1 MDGNTTVNII
11 KKLGWQVY
19 LTNPYEHMYERL
31 EDMPKANYLNQVRDI
46 TRLNNITNCDISIVI
61 LRNIKYHHFLLQSYP
76 IFAGLVFLEIV
87 ISILKGRS
95 GGRLNE
101 HIMSASHGIMM
112 QAFQ

>member
-46 TRLNNITNCDISIVI
+46 TRRNEIKNYILFLISKNI
-61 LRNIKYHHFLLQSYP
+61 LYHHFSLQSYP

>member
-46 TRLNNITNCDISIVI
+46 TRLNEITNCVI
-61 LRNIKYHHFLLQSYP
+61 FKQRY
-76 IFAGLVFLEIV
+76 
-87 ISILKGRS
+87 LKMATFKE
-95 GGRLNE
+95 N
-101 HIMSASHGIMM
+101 
-112 QAFQ
+112 

>member
-46 TRLNNITNCDISIVI
+46 TRLNNITNYISIVI
-61 LRNIKYHHFLLQSYP
+61 LKRIKYHHSLLQSYP

>member
-61 LRNIKYHHFLLQSYP
+61 LIALTQDLDLEKVIPGYQRIYYFHVYIKTVFHYTRDH
-76 IFAGLVFLEIV
+76 ILVF
-87 ISILKGRS
+87 
-95 GGRLNE
+95 
-101 HIMSASHGIMM
+101 
-112 QAFQ
+112 F

>member
-31 EDMPKANYLNQVRDI
+31 EDMPKANYLNQVRDMA
-46 TRLNNITNCDISIVI
+46 RLNEITNYIFIC
-61 LRNIKYHHFLLQSYP
+61 LLKNIRYHHFLFQSYP

>member
-46 TRLNNITNCDISIVI
+46 TRINTIT
-61 LRNIKYHHFLLQSYP
+61 K
-76 IFAGLVFLEIV
+76 
-87 ISILKGRS
+87 
-95 GGRLNE
+95 
-101 HIMSASHGIMM
+101 
-112 QAFQ
+112 

>member
-46 TRLNNITNCDISIVI
+46 ARLNEITNCVI
-61 LRNIKYHHFLLQSYP
+61 
-76 IFAGLVFLEIV
+76 IFYL
-87 ISILKGRS
+87 SS
-95 GGRLNE
+95 
-101 HIMSASHGIMM
+101 
-112 QAFQ
+112 